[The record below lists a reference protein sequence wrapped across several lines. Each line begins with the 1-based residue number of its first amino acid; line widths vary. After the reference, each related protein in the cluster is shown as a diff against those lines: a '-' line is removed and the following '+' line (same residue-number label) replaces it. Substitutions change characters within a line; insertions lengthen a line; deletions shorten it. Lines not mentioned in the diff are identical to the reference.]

1 VNALRQ
7 LPRVFAG
14 AALLLFC
21 SSSQLIA
28 QQTEKVAQIGI
39 LVNGAPDAR
48 FDGVRT
54 GLLRDL
60 AQRGYVEGLNIR
72 LEPRFAH
79 DKLDKLGEL
88 AQELVERKVDLIL
101 ALGGVP
107 AAAAMK
113 ATSTIPVV
121 YVIVTD
127 PVAIGLA
134 KSYERPGTNATGVT
148 SLDPAQPRKQVA
160 LLREVL
166 PSLERL
172 AVLSDSTLPG
182 ADARG
187 WAPLDREIDAAARAA
202 GVEAQILNVKGPDP
216 DLDGAFSA
224 MVKERAQA
232 VLVLE
237 APVALSHRKQIVEL
251 ATANQLITLYPPRP
265 ADPSSALIFGV
276 NFGDV
281 YEHVPGYIEKVLKG
295 ANPGELPVTRLTRS
309 QFIVNV
315 KTARSVGVTIPP
327 EVLQRADKVVE

>member
-1 VNALRQ
+1 MNARRLVSGI
-7 LPRVFAG
+7 LAG
-14 AALLLFC
+14 AALLLFAMP
-21 SSSQLIA
+21 LTA
-28 QQTEKVAQIGI
+28 QQPEKIVQIGI
-39 LVNGAPDAR
+39 LVNSAPGPR
-48 FDGVRT
+48 FDEVRER
-54 GLLRDL
+54 LLRDL
-60 AQRGYVEGLNIR
+60 AQRGYVEGRDIR

-88 AQELVERKVDLIL
+88 AQELVERKVDLIVC
-101 ALGGVP
+101 LGGVP

-121 YVIVTD
+121 YLIVTD

-148 SLDPAQPRKQVA
+148 SLDPAQPRKQIA
-160 LLREVL
+160 LLKEVL

-202 GVEAQILNVKGPDP
+202 GVQAQILKVKGPEP

-237 APVALSHRKQIVEL
+237 TPVALSHRKQIVDL
-251 ATANQLITLYPPRP
+251 ATANHLLTLYPPRP

-281 YEHVPGYIEKVLKG
+281 YEHLPAYIEKILKG
-295 ANPGELPVTRLTRS
+295 AKPGDLPVTVLTRS
-309 QFIVNV
+309 QFVVNV

-327 EVLQRADKVVE
+327 EVLKRADKVVE